1 MAKIKE
7 LFDGLQQQPFPDLGK
22 RVGDFPLYDSLLAG
36 CAERASRGELIPQ
49 SDIPIP
55 DEETARFVSELRQKS
70 VISGEE
76 HAFLM
81 YFDSLEQIRLF
92 LHRQGSQVMEPEE

>member
-1 MAKIKE
+1 MAKIDE
-7 LFDGLQQQPFPDLGK
+7 LFDSLRQQPFPDLGK

-55 DEETARFVSELRQKS
+55 DEETARFISELRQKS
-70 VISGEE
+70 VTSDEE
-76 HAFLM
+76 HAFLL
-81 YFDSLEQIRLF
+81 YFDLLEQIRLS
-92 LHRQGSQVMEPEE
+92 LHRQSSQ